1 MEAFVHFYFFE
12 IHRPAR
18 QIIVKALDTY
28 PDMFLAACADR
39 QIWNSIFHIFMG
51 NVLCI
56 HGF

>member
-1 MEAFVHFYFFE
+1 MHFYFFE